1 MTGPAEGGA
10 LTHVDAHGRAR
21 MVEVGDKPE
30 TQRGA
35 IAAATVRLSPASLAM
50 VAAASGHKGD
60 TLQVA
65 RIAAIMAAKRCSELI
80 PLCHPVRLVAVE
92 VEFELDAA
100 RNAIDLRVRAQAV
113 DRTGVEMEAMTAAA
127 VGALTIYDMIKS
139 VDRGACIES
148 VHLLEK
154 WGGRSG
160 HFVAEP

>member
-1 MTGPAEGGA
+1 MHGPEESGA
-10 LTHVDAHGRAR
+10 LTHVDAQGRAR

-35 IAAATVRLSPASLAM
+35 IALATVRMTAESLAL
-50 VAAASGHKGD
+50 VAAASGRKGD
-60 TLQVA
+60 TIQVA

-92 VEFELDAA
+92 VDFELDPA
-100 RNAIDLRVRAQAV
+100 RNAIDLRVRAEAV

-139 VDRGACIES
+139 VDRSACIES
-148 VHLLEK
+148 IRLLEK

-160 HFVAEP
+160 HFVAPT

>member
-1 MTGPAEGGA
+1 MDGPAKSGE
-10 LTHVDAHGRAR
+10 LTHIDAQGRAR

-30 TQRGA
+30 THRGA
-35 IAAATVRLSPASLAM
+35 VAAATVRMAAESLAL

-80 PLCHPVRLVAVE
+80 PLCHPVRLVSVQ
-92 VEFELDAA
+92 VEFELDAS
-100 RNAIDLRVRAQAV
+100 RNAVDLRVRAEAV

-139 VDRGACIES
+139 VDRSASVES
-148 VHLLEK
+148 VRLLEK

-160 HFVAEP
+160 HFVATP